1 MNKNEQTAT
10 MYESIPAVAE
20 LNKVPGF
27 NPLKLLRRIISP
39 ENGEEMLQLDL
50 RYKKL
55 WFRLANPKGRI
66 RLNALRIT
74 EQMAIYEA
82 QVFWSAPMKTP
93 LAALL
98 PAAQRK
104 RRREGSISRRHSM
117 RLWMR
122 RCPMQAL
129 ASSLR
134 MWAWT
139 QKGAVTGAGFLSME
153 PPRGR
158 KQLL

>member
-1 MNKNEQTAT
+1 MRHR
-10 MYESIPAVAE
+10 
-20 LNKVPGF
+20 F
-27 NPLKLLRRIISP
+27 
-39 ENGEEMLQLDL
+39 
-50 RYKKL
+50 
-55 WFRLANPKGRI
+55 
-66 RLNALRIT
+66 
-74 EQMAIYEA
+74 
-82 QVFWSAPMKTP
+82 FWSAPMKTP

-134 MWAWT
+134 MWAWMR
-139 QKGAVTGAGFLSME
+139 KGAVTGAGFLSME
-153 PPRGR
+153 FPGIKGQSRRQVKIPQEENSRRHLPEVPVNSVPGCSGKERNTAAGKTGADLRAANSGR
-158 KQLL
+158 KGGGKCRACGKQPGTAHSCRGKSSP